1 MSPRNTLSPSHPRL
15 DRFRNGLRSSERFG
29 LGLLAVVSSAVALL
43 LLISAVFSI
52 AALFDPRGAA
62 IELVA
67 EFDVPSSTV
76 TGSVELV
83 SGSFTQADLV
93 VAGLEPWSL
102 VILAAGR
109 AVTALMVVGIAVMIA
124 SLCVSL
130 LRGRPFSRSS
140 TWMISTVSAV
150 LIAGSLIAIGLT
162 TIANFWIASQLNE
175 DPIGT
180 TFPLASIGSLVPLFV
195 GIALAAI
202 GAAFEIGAR
211 LQRDTEGLV

>member
-1 MSPRNTLSPSHPRL
+1 MSPRSTFSPSHPRL
-15 DRFRNGLRSSERFG
+15 PRFRNGLRSSERFG
-29 LGLLAVVSSAVALL
+29 LGLLAVVSASVALL
-43 LLISAVFSI
+43 LLISAGFSI

-67 EFDVPSSTV
+67 EFEVPSSTV

-83 SGSFTQADLV
+83 RGGFTHADLV

-102 VILAAGR
+102 VVLAAGQ
-109 AVTALMVVGIAVMIA
+109 AVTALMIVGIAAMIA

-140 TWMISTVSAV
+140 TWMISTVSVV
-150 LIAGSLIAIGLT
+150 LIGGSVIAIGLA

-175 DPIGT
+175 DPVGSA
-180 TFPLASIGSLVPLFV
+180 FPLAAHGNLVPLFV